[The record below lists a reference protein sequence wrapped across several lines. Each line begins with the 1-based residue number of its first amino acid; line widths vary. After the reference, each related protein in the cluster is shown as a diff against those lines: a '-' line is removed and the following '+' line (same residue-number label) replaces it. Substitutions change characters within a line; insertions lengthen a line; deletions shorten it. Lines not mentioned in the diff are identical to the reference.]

1 MQSHEVP
8 KERNAANMRASYHE
22 ELSSVVDDLVTMTE
36 KVSTAVEDA
45 TRSLL
50 GADLALAEKVIGADA
65 TLDQLHDDLES
76 RCFTLLARQSPVAG
90 ELRTIVAA
98 LRMVADLARM
108 GDLAAHVAEIARMR
122 YPEHAVPDRLRENFV
137 QMSQIAQDMVAEAG
151 RTLAER
157 NVAAAEKMAADD
169 TVMDELRNTQFR
181 VLLGDDWAEGVEKAV
196 DVALLGRYYERI
208 ADHAVAMAGRVIYM
222 MTGELPVGEDWPT
235 T

>member
-1 MQSHEVP
+1 ML
-8 KERNAANMRASYHE
+8 K
-22 ELSSVVDDLVTMTE
+22 
-36 KVSTAVEDA
+36 
-45 TRSLL
+45 
-50 GADLALAEKVIGADA
+50 
-65 TLDQLHDDLES
+65 
-76 RCFTLLARQSPVAG
+76 
-90 ELRTIVAA
+90 
-98 LRMVADLARM
+98 
-108 GDLAAHVAEIARMR
+108 
-122 YPEHAVPDRLRENFV
+122 
-137 QMSQIAQDMVAEAG
+137 AEAG